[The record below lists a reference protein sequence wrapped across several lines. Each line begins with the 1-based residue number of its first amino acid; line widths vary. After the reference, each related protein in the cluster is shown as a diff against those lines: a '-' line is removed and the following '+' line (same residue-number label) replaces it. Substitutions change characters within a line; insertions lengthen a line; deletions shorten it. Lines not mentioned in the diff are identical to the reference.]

1 MWRRRRRKRRRKKAS
16 PPLGTTRLLKEEE
29 EGLSVGVRSKGFFP
43 FSPSFAQPRKRPS
56 HFPLSLVF
64 PLCPKTVTQVQE
76 RRRDVRRRGRR
87 AVPHLAPPTTTVNSP
102 RNFAAEKKQC
112 EKSASVFLRSFE
124 KVRRTLFLFPFQ
136 LFLAAA
142 ETLGGGGGG
151 KRCGDAD
158 SRLPT

>member
-1 MWRRRRRKRRRKKAS
+1 MMWESTCCALWANGALWAIFRAGRGTYAHMWRRRRRKRRRKKAS

-102 RNFAAEKKQC
+102 RDFAAGKNNVKKVHKVC
-112 EKSASVFLRSFE
+112 FSAVL
-124 KVRRTLFLFPFQ
+124 
-136 LFLAAA
+136 
-142 ETLGGGGGG
+142 
-151 KRCGDAD
+151 KR
-158 SRLPT
+158 